1 MARKY
6 ELKKR
11 AEAQERTR
19 QRIVEAAVALHEELG
34 PARTTIS
41 AIAERAGVQRLTVYR
56 HFPDEEAVFRACT
69 GHWYAENPPPDPA
82 SWTAVADPE
91 ERLRLALGE
100 IYAWYRRNEAMIDKG
115 SRDAEVVPA
124 LAGVIAERQ
133 APYWREVGRTL
144 AAGWEVADAR
154 GALVAAALGH
164 ATAFSTWRS
173 LAREQ
178 GLEDAQAAD
187 LMVGL
192 VSSAAR
198 G

>member
-56 HFPDEEAVFRACT
+56 HFPDEESVFRACT

-82 SWTAVADPE
+82 GWAAVSDPE
-91 ERLRLALGE
+91 ARLRLALGE

-115 SRDAEVVPA
+115 ARDAEVLPA
-124 LAGVIAERQ
+124 LAGVVTEHQ
-133 APYWREVGRTL
+133 APYWRAARRTL
-144 AAGWEVADAR
+144 AAGWEVSDER
-154 GALVAAALGH
+154 REIVAAGIGH
-164 ATAFSTWRS
+164 ATEFSTWRS
-173 LAREQ
+173 LVRTE
-178 GLEDAQAAD
+178 GLSDAQASD
-187 LMVGL
+187 LMTAL
-192 VSSAAR
+192 VACAAR
-198 G
+198 V